1 MELCRWLK
9 RVDSIRVNSVV
20 EMTEIATL
28 KNGGRLGAEEVKV
41 NVSEGVNEYIC
52 YEITQN

>member
-1 MELCRWLK
+1 M
-9 RVDSIRVNSVV
+9 NSVA
-20 EMTEIATL
+20 EMTKIATL

-41 NVSEGVNEYIC
+41 KVSEGVNEYIC